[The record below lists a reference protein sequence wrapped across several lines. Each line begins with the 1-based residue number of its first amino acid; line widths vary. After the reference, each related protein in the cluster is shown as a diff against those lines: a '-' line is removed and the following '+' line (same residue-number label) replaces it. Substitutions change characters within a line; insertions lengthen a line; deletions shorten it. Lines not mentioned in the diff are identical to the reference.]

1 MATFELQGQ
10 DGKTYEVE
18 APDAESAVGAFKQF
32 KPKNEPRV
40 GPLEAAVQGAG
51 QGATF
56 GFMDEL
62 AGAGLA
68 AVAKAT
74 GSPQSFGDLY
84 NMGVQIPRAAQSA
97 AAEQQPIP
105 YYGGQIAAGVAP
117 AIATGGAGAVPNVA
131 RAGLGA
137 RTAAGAL
144 EGGIYGSLFGTGSA
158 EGGLENR
165 AIGAGVGFAG
175 GAAAGALLP
184 AAVDTAGAV
193 FRGLAAPIR
202 GMLAPRQFG
211 QQKVA
216 EALMRDRNPDAF
228 AGRGAQG
235 AINDLERLQGETG
248 KPLMLADMGGENTR
262 NLLRSAANMAST
274 GTQRLNRTLDARQG
288 NQWRRIERDMQGG
301 LGNADDYATTVGD
314 VITRRGEAARVN
326 YDRANAI
333 ETPLTDALRGVLARP
348 VFTGRN
354 GEGGI
359 LRMANE
365 ALQNEGQNVGLQTRT
380 AALHRVKMELDRQI
394 GAARRAQATGNV
406 PAAGWDVRTLTI
418 AKRDL
423 LNAMDNDA
431 YKEANRAFA
440 GESALANAAED
451 GFENGLRMHTEEI
464 GPMLGGMT
472 QGEQELWRMGLARAI
487 AGRNRKPNKT
497 GDRTESIFSNPD
509 MDLRLQA
516 AFPNVRERR
525 EFQRALI
532 LEAKMADTRKAV
544 QGNSSTAKQ
553 LAQGQESAA
562 PVAAVNALAN
572 AATGRL
578 EPLMNMLSRG
588 ANRFSGLSPSTA
600 NAVID
605 AGMTRGGNELA
616 GEIQNALMRAETE
629 PLRRA
634 VQTRGYNAGVQSG
647 IGAYNNRDQRR

>member
-32 KPKNEPRV
+32 QPKNEPRV
-40 GPLEAAVQGAG
+40 GPVEAAVQGVG

-84 NMGVQIPRAAQSA
+84 NMGVKIPRAAQNA

-144 EGGIYGSLFGTGSA
+144 EGGIYGSLFGAGSA

-175 GAAAGALLP
+175 GAAAGAVLP
-184 AAVDTAGAV
+184 AAVDTAGAA

-288 NQWRRIERDMQGG
+288 NQWRRIERDMGRG
-301 LGNADDYATTVGD
+301 IGSPDDYAASVDQIVAERAANASDDFAKAYDAPWNVRADDPLVPLLQRPYMQRVLEKTSESVEGTTGTTVTQMRPWELLHRVRMQIDREINGLKSGTPDSKANWDANDLLQLKREFDDAVTRNNPKFKEAINRYSGD
-314 VITRRGEAARVN
+314 SALKGAAQ
-326 YDRANAI
+326 DGFD
-333 ETPLTDALRGVLARP
+333 DALRIPTEDLARKMRS
-348 VFTGRN
+348 FK
-354 GEGGI
+354 
-359 LRMANE
+359 NE
-365 ALQNEGQNVGLQTRT
+365 SE
-380 AALHRVKMELDRQI
+380 
-394 GAARRAQATGNV
+394 
-406 PAAGWDVRTLTI
+406 
-418 AKRDL
+418 RD
-423 LNAMDNDA
+423 M
-431 YKEANRAFA
+431 Y
-440 GESALANAAED
+440 
-451 GFENGLRMHTEEI
+451 
-464 GPMLGGMT
+464 
-472 QGEQELWRMGLARAI
+472 RMGAARAI
-487 AGRNRKPNKT
+487 AGKVRRPNVT
-497 GDRTESIFSNPD
+497 SDRTENIFSSPD
-509 MDLRLQA
+509 IQMRLRA
-516 AFPNVRERR
+516 IFPDNKSLR
-525 EFQRALI
+525 EFQRDLV
-532 LEAKMADTRKAV
+532 LEARMADTRKAV

-553 LAQGQESAA
+553 LAQAQESAA